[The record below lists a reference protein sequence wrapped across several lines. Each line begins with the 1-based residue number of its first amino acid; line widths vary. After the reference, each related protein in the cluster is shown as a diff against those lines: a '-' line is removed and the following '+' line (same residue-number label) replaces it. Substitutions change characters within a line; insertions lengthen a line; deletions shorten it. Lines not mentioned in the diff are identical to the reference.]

1 MGCVAVVPDSLVA
14 VPDGIVVVPRGVD
27 AVPRGVDA
35 VPGGVDAVP
44 GGIDAG
50 GVQAVALQPAIGT
63 AVHSHTGHRWR
74 EILIPGN
81 NKN

>member
-1 MGCVAVVPDSLVA
+1 MLYLVVKMLYLEVY
-14 VPDGIVVVPRGVD
+14 VYV
-27 AVPRGVDA
+27 
-35 VPGGVDAVP
+35 VPGGVDVVP

>member
-1 MGCVAVVPDSLVA
+1 MLYLVVKMLYLEVY
-14 VPDGIVVVPRGVD
+14 VYV
-27 AVPRGVDA
+27 

>member
-1 MGCVAVVPDSLVA
+1 MEVYVYV
-14 VPDGIVVVPRGVD
+14 
-27 AVPRGVDA
+27 
-35 VPGGVDAVP
+35 VPGGEDAVP

>member
-1 MGCVAVVPDSLVA
+1 MLYLVVKMLYLEVY
-14 VPDGIVVVPRGVD
+14 VYV
-27 AVPRGVDA
+27 

-81 NKN
+81 NSN